1 MKRIAVVLGC
11 LLLFSCDDFKIKKT
25 SSEAILN
32 EELKKFNWNEVDAY
46 PSFSVCDE
54 SLNQN
59 QRKECFQTTL
69 TKLIT
74 RKLTSEN
81 VVVTRDVRDTIL
93 LKFQIS
99 KDGLLNLLSV
109 EADSLTYKEIP
120 NLNGLLRVGL
130 DSLPEVYPALKRGQ
144 QVTTEFVLPVVVMVD

>member
-1 MKRIAVVLGC
+1 MKGIAFVFG
-11 LLLFSCDDFKIKKT
+11 LLLLISCDDLKVKKT

-32 EELKKFNWNEVDAY
+32 EELKTFNWNEVDAY

-54 SLNQN
+54 SLSQEE
-59 QRKECFQTTL
+59 RKTCFQNTL

-81 VVVTRDVRDTIL
+81 VVVTRDVQDTIL
-93 LKFQIS
+93 LRFQIS
-99 KDGLLNLLSV
+99 KEGLLNLLSV
-109 EADSLTYKEIP
+109 DADSLTYKEIP

-130 DSLPEVYPALKRGQ
+130 DSLPEVYPAIKRGQ
-144 QVTTEFVLPVVVMVD
+144 QVTTEFVLPVVVAVH